1 MAKNHKA
8 LIVEDDEGLRSQ
20 MRWALASDED
30 LGVLVA
36 GNRKEALAA
45 IRKEEPSVVV
55 LDLGLPPDP
64 NGASEGLTALE
75 EILTF
80 RPLTKVIIASG
91 NEDRN
96 NALKA
101 VGLGAYDFYPKP
113 VDIDELRL
121 IMRRALHLY
130 ELEAE
135 NQRFAE
141 ERKSAPLSG
150 IIAASQEML
159 AACQMIERLAPSDVS
174 VLILGESGTGKDLV
188 ARALHEMSPRAK
200 QPYVAI
206 NCAAIPEN
214 LLESELFGYEKGAF
228 TGAHKQTIGK
238 IEQAD
243 GGTLFLD
250 EIGDMPLNLQSKLL
264 RFLQNR
270 VIDRLGGRA
279 EIKVDVRVVSAT
291 NQPMQDLIA
300 DGRFREDLY
309 YRLDEVNL
317 RLPALRERSGDK
329 EVLAKFFLDKFAR
342 ELDRPVKGF
351 TSGAL
356 AAIAS
361 YQWPGN
367 VRELENRV
375 KRAVVLADG
384 KLITEQDLNLEP
396 GQEEGL
402 STFPTLKEVREQAE
416 YNLIVRSLQLNDY
429 NVSAAAKLLGV
440 SRPTLYSLIKSLNIR
455 A

>member
-1 MAKNHKA
+1 MARKSKA
-8 LIVEDDEGLRSQ
+8 LVVEDDDGLRSQ
-20 MRWALASDED
+20 MRWALADDDVFEIM
-30 LGVLVA
+30 VA
-36 GNRKEALAA
+36 GNRKDAMTTM
-45 IRKEEPSVVV
+45 RKEEPTIVV

-64 NGASEGLTALE
+64 NGASEGLATLE

-101 VGLGAYDFYPKP
+101 VSLGAYDFYPKP

-121 IMRRALHLY
+121 IMRRALRLY
-130 ELEAE
+130 ELEEE
-135 NQRFAE
+135 NQRYAN
-141 ERKSAPLSG
+141 ERKETPLGG
-150 IIAASQEML
+150 IIAGSPEML
-159 AACQMIERLAPSDVS
+159 SACRMIERLAPSDVS
-174 VLILGESGTGKDLV
+174 VLVMGESGTGKDLM
-188 ARALHEMSPRAK
+188 AHALHEMSPRAK
-200 QPYVAI
+200 GPYVAI
-206 NCAAIPEN
+206 NCAAIPEH

-238 IEQAD
+238 VEQANK
-243 GGTLFLD
+243 GTLFLD
-250 EIGDMPLNLQSKLL
+250 EIGDMPLNLQSKML

-270 VIDRLGGRA
+270 VIDRIGGRS

-291 NQPMQDLIA
+291 NQPMEEMIA

-309 YRLDEVNL
+309 YRLDEVNV
-317 RLPALRERSGDK
+317 RIPALRERSGDK

-342 ELDRPVKGF
+342 DLDRPVKGF

-356 AAIAS
+356 AAISS
-361 YQWPGN
+361 YEWPGN
-367 VRELENRV
+367 VRELENRI

-384 KLITEQDLNLEP
+384 KLLSEEDLNLEA
-396 GQEEGL
+396 GEVSQG
-402 STFPTLKEVREQAE
+402 FPTLKDVREKAE
-416 YNLIVRSLQLNDY
+416 YNLVMQALELNDN

-440 SRPTLYSLIKSLNIR
+440 SRPTLYGLMKTLNIR
-455 A
+455 T